1 MNKWEIQATIK
12 DKWFVRGMVLLMI
25 VSFLN
30 GFFFGDTA
38 HYIIPISAAFV
49 AGICYLMYKSELAD
63 KLLNNYEIQPRTKR
77 KKKKKKLIVN

>member
-1 MNKWEIQATIK
+1 MGNTSNNKRQ
-12 DKWFVRGMVLLMI
+12 MVCERYGAINDSLI
-25 VSFLN
+25 FEWV
-30 GFFFGDTA
+30 FFGDTA

-77 KKKKKKLIVN
+77 KKKKKN

>member
-1 MNKWEIQATIK
+1 M
-12 DKWFVRGMVLLMI
+12 
-25 VSFLN
+25 

-77 KKKKKKLIVN
+77 KKKKKN

>member
-1 MNKWEIQATIK
+1 MNKWEIQASIK
-12 DKWFVRGMVLLMI
+12 DKWFVRGMMLLMI

-63 KLLNNYEIQPRTKR
+63 KLLYNYETQSKTKR
-77 KKKKKKLIVN
+77 KKKKKN